1 MRWLLSS
8 YGCKTAEAADP
19 GSNQG
24 NLTVKLCGY
33 SVKKK
38 IKTHEPK
45 NCKTTWEAIFFIYN

>member
-8 YGCKTAEAADP
+8 YGSKTAEAADP

-45 NCKTTWEAIFFIYN
+45 SCKTTWEATNRPL